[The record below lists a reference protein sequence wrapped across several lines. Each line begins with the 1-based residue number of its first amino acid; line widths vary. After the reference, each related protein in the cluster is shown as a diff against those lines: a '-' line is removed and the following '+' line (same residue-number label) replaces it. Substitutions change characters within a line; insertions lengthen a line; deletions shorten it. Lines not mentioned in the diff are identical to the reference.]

1 MSEIFASMK
10 LEDLFCALQNVITNK
25 KRQTRKEVL
34 FFIVIG
40 KCWKSKDNCYG
51 MARRVI
57 SVSAVLTAKDVLVR
71 IYYDM
76 ISTAKELLL
85 CSVVSIPML

>member
-1 MSEIFASMK
+1 
-10 LEDLFCALQNVITNK
+10 
-25 KRQTRKEVL
+25 
-34 FFIVIG
+34 
-40 KCWKSKDNCYG
+40 